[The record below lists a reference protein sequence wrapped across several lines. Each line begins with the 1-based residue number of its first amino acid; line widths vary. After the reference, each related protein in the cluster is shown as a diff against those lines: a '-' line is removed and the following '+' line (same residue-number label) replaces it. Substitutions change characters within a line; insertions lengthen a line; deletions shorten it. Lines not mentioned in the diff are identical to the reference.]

1 MRHLFLLT
9 IPLALAACGS
19 DSKGS
24 AGTGGSGGAGGAG
37 GAGMA
42 ASAGTLRCSVDGQAK
57 DFSLRAEKP
66 IMGFFN
72 GTDDQLRSRLTF
84 SAPPM
89 PGTYPCEINKVDMQ
103 LVENGEAYRATDG
116 GSCTVTIAAY
126 DTRARGSFS
135 GVLRC
140 TMGSCAGKMRTLT
153 DGTFDL
159 QTAP

>member
-1 MRHLFLLT
+1 MRYPFLLLIT
-9 IPLALAACGS
+9 LALAACGS

-24 AGTGGSGGAGGAG
+24 GGTGGSGGAGGG
-37 GAGMA
+37 GMV
-42 ASAGTLRCSVDGQAK
+42 ASAGTLKCTVDGQAK

-66 IMGFFN
+66 AMGFFN

-103 LVENGEAYRATDG
+103 LVENGEGYRATDG
-116 GSCTVTIAAY
+116 GSCTVTLSAY
-126 DTRARGSFS
+126 DTRAKGTFA
-135 GVLRC
+135 GVLKC
-140 TMGSCAGKMRTLT
+140 TMGSCAGKMRTIT
-153 DGTFDL
+153 DGAFDL